1 MVEPLAP
8 RGARPGSSGAG
19 ARRVAAFRD
28 RAFRSDYARLLRYA
42 VPHWRGWAGIA
53 GATALS
59 TGVTL
64 LQPWPMQVVVDHVLA
79 RTPPSG
85 VVARLAAVLPG
96 AARPTGLL
104 AWAVV
109 AGLALFGL
117 HAAVDAVLARRWVRV
132 GQRMVYDLARDLFGR
147 LLRRSLLFHAR
158 TPVGDSLARVTGD
171 SWSVHAVADTLVFAP
186 GHALLTAA
194 ALVAVMA
201 RLDPVLTL
209 VAVAVAPVMAAGP
222 LLVRRPMRAAADVRR
237 EVESLM
243 QSHVQQT
250 LTSVAVVQAFAQE
263 EREHGRFRDYG
274 RAAVHAHR
282 RGVLA
287 TKLGELGVGLT
298 TTLATAAVLWVGA
311 RRVLGGQVSTGTVL
325 VFLAYLAS
333 LHEQLKAL
341 ADAYAGLQATSAS
354 ARRAVAVL
362 DAAPEVAD
370 RPGAAAFAGR
380 ARGAVTFDAVTA
392 GYAPGRPVLA
402 ALDLEVAPGE
412 LVALVG
418 ASGAGKSTLAA
429 LVPRFLDPWAGAV
442 RLDGRDVRE
451 VRLADLRAQVAVLTQ
466 EPVLFPRTVA
476 ENIAYGRP
484 EATRAE
490 VEAAARAAGA
500 HAVVDQLSDG
510 YDTVLGAGGA
520 TLSGGERHRL
530 ALARALLRD
539 APVLVLDEPTS
550 ALDPAGERLALA
562 GIARL
567 AAGRTTLLIAH
578 RRSTAAGAD
587 RVVVLAGGRVV
598 EAGPP
603 AELLARGGAYA
614 RLLDASPGPL
624 LDGLPPGD
632 AADAHPAAAHPADAE
647 RAAAAR
653 G

>member
-1 MVEPLAP
+1 V
-8 RGARPGSSGAG
+8 
-19 ARRVAAFRD
+19 
-28 RAFRSDYARLLRYA
+28 
-42 VPHWRGWAGIA
+42 
-53 GATALS
+53 TALS

-85 VVARLAAVLPG
+85 LVARLAAVLPG

-250 LTSVAVVQAFAQE
+250 LSSVAVVQAFAQE
-263 EREHGRFRDYG
+263 EREHGRFREYG

-298 TTLATAAVLWVGA
+298 TTFATAAVLWVGA

-354 ARRAVAVL
+354 ARRAVEVL
-362 DAAPEVAD
+362 EP
-370 RPGAAAFAGR
+370 RPRWPTGPARRRSWGGRAGR
-380 ARGAVTFDAVTA
+380 VTFDAVTA
-392 GYAPGRPVLA
+392 GYAPGAPCWRDWTWRWRPASSWRWSARPGRGRARSPRSCRASSTRGRGPCASTA
-402 ALDLEVAPGE
+402 ATCGRCGWPTCARRWP
-412 LVALVG
+412 
-418 ASGAGKSTLAA
+418 SCPGAGPLPAHRGGEHRVRPA
-429 LVPRFLDPWAGAV
+429 RGHARRGRGGGAC
-442 RLDGRDVRE
+442 RGRAR
-451 VRLADLRAQVAVLTQ
+451 RR
-466 EPVLFPRTVA
+466 R
-476 ENIAYGRP
+476 
-484 EATRAE
+484 
-490 VEAAARAAGA
+490 AAARRLRHGARRRRRDAQRGGAAAAGA
-500 HAVVDQLSDG
+500 GARAAPRRARAGARRADERARPG
-510 YDTVLGAGGA
+510 RRAPGAGRDRPA
-520 TLSGGERHRL
+520 RRRPHDAAHR
-530 ALARALLRD
+530 
-539 APVLVLDEPTS
+539 AP
-550 ALDPAGERLALA
+550 ALDG
-562 GIARL
+562 G
-567 AAGRTTLLIAH
+567 GR
-578 RRSTAAGAD
+578 D

-624 LDGLPPGD
+624 LDGGLPDD
-632 AADAHPAAAHPADAE
+632 AADAHPGAAHPADAE
-647 RAAAAR
+647 PRAAAR